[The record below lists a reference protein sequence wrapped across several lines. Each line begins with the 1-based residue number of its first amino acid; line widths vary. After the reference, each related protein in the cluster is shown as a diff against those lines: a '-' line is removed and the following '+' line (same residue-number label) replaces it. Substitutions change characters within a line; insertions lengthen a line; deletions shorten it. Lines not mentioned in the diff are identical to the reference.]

1 MKRSIYKDLLRWK
14 ESPDRKPLVLEGA
27 RQVGKTWILKEFGSN
42 EYKNVAYVNCDNN
55 PLLEELF
62 IDFDIDRIIRALSAI
77 TEINISEN
85 DTLIVID
92 EIQELPKGL
101 TALKYFAESE
111 RKYHVA
117 VAGSLLGLQIH
128 EGTGFPVG
136 KVDELYI
143 HPMSFQEFL
152 MALDKDI
159 MVSQINEH
167 SWEETI
173 PLHEKFV
180 ELLRQYYY
188 TGGMPEVVKCYV
200 ETGDLAKIRSLQN
213 TILKGYMRDISKHAP
228 KEEVNRIHAIWE
240 SLPSQLAREN
250 KKFIYGALKKGA
262 RAKEYEKA
270 IQWLIDSGLIM
281 KVNKVNQTTLPLK
294 FYEDYSTFKLFALD
308 LGLLGA
314 MSDVPAKEILIGSNI
329 FSEYKGA
336 FTEQFVAQQLYFE
349 NHKLF
354 YYTNENSTLRIDFVL
369 QKEDVYLLE
378 VKAEVNVHSKSLKT
392 ILDKNINLKGIR
404 FSMLPYKI
412 QDRIENIPLYLC
424 NTWGQKL
431 KFLQK
436 IM

>member
-55 PLLEELF
+55 PLLEDLF

-77 TEINISEN
+77 TEISISEN

-159 MVSQINEH
+159 MVSLINEH

-200 ETGDLAKIRSLQN
+200 ETGDLAKVRSLQN

-228 KEEVNRIHAIWE
+228 KEEVNRIHAVWE
-240 SLPSQLAREN
+240 SLPSQLAKEN

-281 KVNKVNQTTLPLK
+281 KINKVNQPTLPLK
-294 FYEDYSTFKLFALD
+294 FYEDYSAFKLFTLD
-308 LGLLGA
+308 LGLLGS
-314 MSDVPAKEILIGSNI
+314 MSDVPAKEILVGSNI

-354 YYTNENSTLRIDFVL
+354 YYTNENSTLEIDFVL

-378 VKAEVNVHSKSLKT
+378 VKAELNVHSKSLKT
-392 ILDKNINLKGIR
+392 VLDKNINLKGIR

-431 KFLQK
+431 KFSQK

>member
-1 MKRSIYKDLLRWK
+1 MKRCIYKDLLRWK
-14 ESPDRKPLVLEGA
+14 ERPDRKPLVLEGA

-55 PLLEELF
+55 PLLEDLF

-85 DTLIVID
+85 DTLIIID

-111 RKYHVA
+111 KSYHIA
-117 VAGSLLGLQIH
+117 VAGSLLGLQMH

-143 HPMSFQEFL
+143 YPMNFQEFL

-159 MVSQINEH
+159 LLNQINEY
-167 SWEETI
+167 SWEETL
-173 PLHEKFV
+173 PLHDRLV

-188 TGGMPEVVKCYV
+188 TGGMPEVVNCYA
-200 ETGDLAKIRSLQN
+200 ESGDLSKVRSLQKS
-213 TILKGYMRDISKHAP
+213 ILNGYMHDMSKHAP
-228 KEEVNRIHAIWE
+228 KEEVGRIHAVWE
-240 SLPSQLAREN
+240 SLPSQLAKEN
-250 KKFIYGALKKGA
+250 KKFIYGTLKKGA

-294 FYEDYSTFKLFALD
+294 FYEDYSTFKLFVLD

-314 MSDVPAKEILIGSNI
+314 MADVPAKEILVGSNI

-336 FTEQFVAQQLYFE
+336 FTEQFVAQQLYSE

-354 YYTNENSTLRIDFVL
+354 YYTNENSTLEIDFVL
-369 QKEDVYLLE
+369 QEEDVYLLE

-392 ILDKNINLKGIR
+392 VLDKNINLKGIR

-412 QDRIENIPLYLC
+412 QNRIANIPLYLC
-424 NTWGQKL
+424 NTWGRKL
-431 KFLQK
+431 KFSQK

>member
-55 PLLEELF
+55 PLLEDLF
-62 IDFDIDRIIRALSAI
+62 IDFDIERIIRALSAI

-85 DTLIVID
+85 NTLIIID

-101 TALKYFAESE
+101 TSLKYFAEN
-111 RKYHVA
+111 KKNYHIA
-117 VAGSLLGLQIH
+117 VAGSLLGLQMH

-159 MVSQINEH
+159 LLNQINEYG
-167 SWEETI
+167 WEETL
-173 PLHEKFV
+173 PLHDRLV

-188 TGGMPEVVKCYV
+188 TGGMPEVVKCYT
-200 ETGDLAKIRSLQN
+200 ETGDLAKVRILQN
-213 TILKGYMRDISKHAP
+213 TILNGYMRDVSKHAP
-228 KEEVNRIHAIWE
+228 KEEVNRIHAVWE
-240 SLPSQLAREN
+240 SLPSQLAKEN

-281 KVNKVNQTTLPLK
+281 KINKVNQPTLPLK
-294 FYEDYSTFKLFALD
+294 FYEDYSAFKLFALD

-314 MSDVPAKEILIGSNI
+314 MSDVPAKEILVGSNI

-336 FTEQFVAQQLYFE
+336 FTEQFVAQQLYVE

-354 YYTNENSTLRIDFVL
+354 YYTNENSTLEIDFVI

-392 ILDKNINLKGIR
+392 VLDKNINLKGIR
-404 FSMLPYKI
+404 FSMLPYRI
-412 QDRIENIPLYLC
+412 QERIENIPLYLC
-424 NTWGQKL
+424 DTWGRKL
-431 KFLQK
+431 KLSQK

>member
-42 EYKNVAYVNCDNN
+42 EYKNFAYVNCDNN

-77 TEINISEN
+77 TEVNISEN

-92 EIQELPKGL
+92 EIHELSKGL

-111 RKYHVA
+111 REYHVA

-128 EGTGFPVG
+128 EGTDFPVG

-152 MALDKDI
+152 TALDKDI

-188 TGGMPEVVKCYV
+188 TGGMPEVVKRYV
-200 ETGDLAKIRSLQN
+200 ETGDLAKVRSLQN

-228 KEEVNRIHAIWE
+228 KEEVNRIHAVWE

-250 KKFIYGALKKGA
+250 KKFIYGTLKKGA

-281 KVNKVNQTTLPLK
+281 KVNKVKQTTLPLK
-294 FYEDYSTFKLFALD
+294 FYEDYSAFKLFALD

-314 MSDVPAKEILIGSNI
+314 MSDVPAKEILVGSNI

-354 YYTNENSTLRIDFVL
+354 YYTNENSTLEIDFVL
-369 QKEDVYLLE
+369 QKEEVYLLE

-392 ILDKNINLKGIR
+392 VLDKNINSKGIR

-424 NTWGQKL
+424 DTWGRKL
-431 KFLQK
+431 KFS
-436 IM
+436 

>member
-1 MKRSIYKDLLRWK
+1 MKRCIYKDLLRWK

-42 EYKNVAYVNCDNN
+42 EYQNVAYVNCDNN

-62 IDFDIDRIIRALSAI
+62 IDYDIERIIRALSAI
-77 TEINISEN
+77 TEVNISEN
-85 DTLIVID
+85 DTLIIID

-136 KVDELYI
+136 KVNELYI

-159 MVSQINEH
+159 MVSLINEH

-200 ETGDLAKIRSLQN
+200 ETGDLAKVRSLQN

-228 KEEVNRIHAIWE
+228 KEEVNRIHAVWE
-240 SLPSQLAREN
+240 SLPSQLAKEN

-294 FYEDYSTFKLFALD
+294 FYEDYSAFKLFALD

-314 MSDVPAKEILIGSNI
+314 MSDVPAKEILVGSNI

-354 YYTNENSTLRIDFVL
+354 YYTNENSTLEIDFVL

-378 VKAEVNVHSKSLKT
+378 VKAELNVHSKSLKT
-392 ILDKNINLKGIR
+392 VLDKNINLKGIR

-424 NTWGQKL
+424 NTWGRKL
-431 KFLQK
+431 KLSQK

>member
-27 RQVGKTWILKEFGSN
+27 RQVGKTWILREFGSN
-42 EYKNVAYVNCDNN
+42 EYQNVAYVNCDNN

-62 IDFDIDRIIRALSAI
+62 IDYDIERIIRALSAI
-77 TEINISEN
+77 TEVNISEN

-159 MVSQINEH
+159 LLNQINEYG
-167 SWEETI
+167 WEETL
-173 PLHEKFV
+173 PLHDRLV

-188 TGGMPEVVKCYV
+188 TGGMPEVVKCYS
-200 ETGDLAKIRSLQN
+200 ETGDLAKVRILQN
-213 TILKGYMRDISKHAP
+213 TILNGYMRDVSKHAP
-228 KEEVNRIHAIWE
+228 KEEVNRIHAVWD
-240 SLPSQLAREN
+240 SLPSQLAKEN

-294 FYEDYSTFKLFALD
+294 FYEDYSAFKLFVLD

-314 MSDVPAKEILIGSNI
+314 MSNIPAKEILVGSNI

-336 FTEQFVAQQLYFE
+336 FTEQFVAQQLYSE
-349 NHKLF
+349 NHELF
-354 YYTNENSTLRIDFVL
+354 YYTNENSTLEIDFVL
-369 QKEDVYLLE
+369 QEDDVYLLE

-392 ILDKNINLKGIR
+392 VLDKNESLKGIR
-404 FSMLPYKI
+404 FSMLPYKM
-412 QDRIENIPLYLC
+412 QERIENIPLYLC
-424 NTWGQKL
+424 DTWGQKL
-431 KFLQK
+431 KFSQK

>member
-1 MKRSIYKDLLRWK
+1 MH
-14 ESPDRKPLVLEGA
+14 EGA
-27 RQVGKTWILKEFGSN
+27 
-42 EYKNVAYVNCDNN
+42 
-55 PLLEELF
+55 
-62 IDFDIDRIIRALSAI
+62 
-77 TEINISEN
+77 
-85 DTLIVID
+85 
-92 EIQELPKGL
+92 
-101 TALKYFAESE
+101 
-111 RKYHVA
+111 
-117 VAGSLLGLQIH
+117 
-128 EGTGFPVG
+128 GFPVG

-159 MVSQINEH
+159 LLNQINEYG
-167 SWEETI
+167 WEETL
-173 PLHEKFV
+173 PLHDRLV

-188 TGGMPEVVKCYV
+188 TGGMPEVVKCYT
-200 ETGDLAKIRSLQN
+200 ETGDLAKVRILQN
-213 TILKGYMRDISKHAP
+213 TILNGYMRDVSKHAP
-228 KEEVNRIHAIWE
+228 KEEVNRIHAVWD
-240 SLPSQLAREN
+240 SLPSQLAKEN

-294 FYEDYSTFKLFALD
+294 FYEDYSAFKLFVLD

-314 MSDVPAKEILIGSNI
+314 MSNVPAKEILVGSNI

-354 YYTNENSTLRIDFVL
+354 YYTNENSTLKIDFVL

-378 VKAEVNVHSKSLKT
+378 VKAEVNVHSKRLKT
-392 ILDKNINLKGIR
+392 VLDKNINLKGIR
-404 FSMLPYKI
+404 FSMLTYRI
-412 QDRIENIPLYLC
+412 QERIENIPLYLC
-424 NTWGQKL
+424 DTWGRKL
-431 KFLQK
+431 KLSQK

>member
-55 PLLEELF
+55 PLLEDIF
-62 IDFDIDRIIRALSAI
+62 IDFDIERIIRALSAI

-85 DTLIVID
+85 NTLIIID
-92 EIQELPKGL
+92 EIQKLPKGL
-101 TALKYFAESE
+101 TALKYFAENE
-111 RKYHVA
+111 KNYHIT
-117 VAGSLLGLQIH
+117 VAGSLLGLQMH

-159 MVSQINEH
+159 LLNQINEY
-167 SWEETI
+167 SWEETL
-173 PLHEKFV
+173 PLHDRLV

-188 TGGMPEVVKCYV
+188 TGGMPEVVKCYT
-200 ETGDLAKIRSLQN
+200 ETGDLAKVRILQN
-213 TILKGYMRDISKHAP
+213 TILNGYMRDVSKHAP
-228 KEEVNRIHAIWE
+228 KEEVNRIHAVWK
-240 SLPSQLAREN
+240 SLPSQLAKEN
-250 KKFIYGALKKGA
+250 KKFIYGTLKKGA

-281 KVNKVNQTTLPLK
+281 KVNKVSQPSLPLK
-294 FYEDYSTFKLFALD
+294 FYEDYSAFKLFMLD

-314 MSDVPAKEILIGSNI
+314 MSDVTAKEILVGSNI

-336 FTEQFVAQQLYFE
+336 FTEQFVAQQLYSE

-354 YYTNENSTLRIDFVL
+354 YYTNENSTLEIDFVL
-369 QKEDVYLLE
+369 QEDDVYLLE

-392 ILDKNINLKGIR
+392 VLDKNESLKGIR
-404 FSMLPYKI
+404 FSMLPYKM
-412 QDRIENIPLYLC
+412 QERIENIPLYLC
-424 NTWGQKL
+424 DTWGQKL
-431 KFLQK
+431 KFSQK
-436 IM
+436 IL

>member
-55 PLLEELF
+55 PLLEDLF

-77 TEINISEN
+77 TEISISEN

-128 EGTGFPVG
+128 EGTRFPVG

-159 MVSQINEH
+159 MVSLINEH

-200 ETGDLAKIRSLQN
+200 ETGDLAKVRSLQN

-228 KEEVNRIHAIWE
+228 KEEVNRIHAVWE
-240 SLPSQLAREN
+240 SLPSQLAKEN

-262 RAKEYEKA
+262 RAKEYETA
-270 IQWLIDSGLIM
+270 IQWLIESGLIM
-281 KVNKVNQTTLPLK
+281 KINKVNQPTLPLK
-294 FYEDYSTFKLFALD
+294 FYEDYSAFKLFALD

-314 MSDVPAKEILIGSNI
+314 MSDVPAKEILVGSNI
-329 FSEYKGA
+329 FNEYKGA

-354 YYTNENSTLRIDFVL
+354 YYTNENSTLEIDFVL
-369 QKEDVYLLE
+369 QKENVYLLE

-392 ILDKNINLKGIR
+392 VLDKNINLKGIR

-424 NTWGQKL
+424 NTWGRKL
-431 KFLQK
+431 KFSQE

>member
-1 MKRSIYKDLLRWK
+1 MKRCIYKDLLRWK

-77 TEINISEN
+77 TEISISEN

-152 MALDKDI
+152 MALDKNI

-167 SWEETI
+167 SWKETI

-200 ETGDLAKIRSLQN
+200 ETGDLAKVRSLQN

-228 KEEVNRIHAIWE
+228 KEEVNRIHAVWE
-240 SLPSQLAREN
+240 SLPSQLAKEN

-281 KVNKVNQTTLPLK
+281 KINKVNQTTLPLK
-294 FYEDYSTFKLFALD
+294 FYEDYSAFKLFALD

-314 MSDVPAKEILIGSNI
+314 MSDVPAKEILVGSNI

-354 YYTNENSTLRIDFVL
+354 YYTNENSTLEIDFVL

-378 VKAEVNVHSKSLKT
+378 VKAELNVHSKSLKT
-392 ILDKNINLKGIR
+392 VLDKNINLKGIR
-404 FSMLPYKI
+404 FSMLTYRI
-412 QDRIENIPLYLC
+412 QERIENIPLYLC
-424 NTWGQKL
+424 DTWGRKL
-431 KFLQK
+431 KLSQK

>member
-14 ESPDRKPLVLEGA
+14 DSPDRKPLVLEGA

-55 PLLEELF
+55 PLLEDLF
-62 IDFDIDRIIRALSAI
+62 IDFDIERIIRTLSAI

-85 DTLIVID
+85 NTLIIID

-111 RKYHVA
+111 RNYHIA
-117 VAGSLLGLQIH
+117 VAGSLLGLQMH

-159 MVSQINEH
+159 LLNQINEYG
-167 SWEETI
+167 WEETL
-173 PLHEKFV
+173 PLHDRLV

-188 TGGMPEVVKCYV
+188 TGGMPEVVKCYT
-200 ETGDLAKIRSLQN
+200 ETGDLAKVRILQK
-213 TILKGYMRDISKHAP
+213 TILNGYMRDVSKHAP
-228 KEEVNRIHAIWE
+228 KEEVNRIHAVWD
-240 SLPSQLAREN
+240 SLPSQLAKEN

-294 FYEDYSTFKLFALD
+294 FYEDYSAFKLFALD

-354 YYTNENSTLRIDFVL
+354 YYTNENSTLEIDFVL

>member
-1 MKRSIYKDLLRWK
+1 MKRCIYKDLLRWK

-101 TALKYFAESE
+101 TALKYFAESG

-200 ETGDLAKIRSLQN
+200 ETGDLAKVRSLQS

-294 FYEDYSTFKLFALD
+294 FYEDYSAFKLFALD

-354 YYTNENSTLRIDFVL
+354 YYTNENSTLEIDFVL

>member
-1 MKRSIYKDLLRWK
+1 MKRCIYKDLLRWK

-173 PLHEKFV
+173 PLHKKFV

-213 TILKGYMRDISKHAP
+213 TILKGYMRDISEHAP
-228 KEEVNRIHAIWE
+228 KEEVNRIHAVWE
-240 SLPSQLAREN
+240 SLPSQLAKEN

-281 KVNKVNQTTLPLK
+281 EVNKVNQTTLPLK
-294 FYEDYSTFKLFALD
+294 FYKDYSAFKLFALD

-354 YYTNENSTLRIDFVL
+354 YYTNENSTLEIDFVL

>member
-1 MKRSIYKDLLRWK
+1 MKRCIYKDLLRWK

-55 PLLEELF
+55 SLLEDLF

-77 TEINISEN
+77 TEISISEN

-152 MALDKDI
+152 MALDKNI

-167 SWEETI
+167 SWKETI

-200 ETGDLAKIRSLQN
+200 ETGDLAKVRSLQN

-228 KEEVNRIHAIWE
+228 KEEVNRIHAVWE
-240 SLPSQLAREN
+240 SLPSQLAKEN
-250 KKFIYGALKKGA
+250 KKFIYSALKKGA

-270 IQWLIDSGLIM
+270 IQWLIESGLIM

-294 FYEDYSTFKLFALD
+294 FYEDYSAFKLFALD
-308 LGLLGA
+308 LGLLSA
-314 MSDVPAKEILIGSNI
+314 MSDVPAKEILVGSNI

-354 YYTNENSTLRIDFVL
+354 YYTNENSTLEIDFVL

-378 VKAEVNVHSKSLKT
+378 VKAELNVHSKSLKT
-392 ILDKNINLKGIR
+392 VLDKNINLKGIR
-404 FSMLPYKI
+404 FSMLTYRI

-424 NTWGQKL
+424 DTWGRKL
-431 KFLQK
+431 KLSQK

>member
-14 ESPDRKPLVLEGA
+14 ESPDRKPLVLKGA
-27 RQVGKTWILKEFGSN
+27 RQVGKTWILREFGSN
-42 EYKNVAYVNCDNN
+42 EYQNVAYVNCDNN

-62 IDFDIDRIIRALSAI
+62 IDYDIERIIRALSAI
-77 TEINISEN
+77 TEVNISEN
-85 DTLIVID
+85 DTLIIID

-101 TALKYFAESE
+101 TSLKYFAESE

-159 MVSQINEH
+159 LLNQINEYG
-167 SWEETI
+167 WEETL
-173 PLHEKFV
+173 PLHDRLV

-200 ETGDLAKIRSLQN
+200 ETGDLAKVRSLQN
-213 TILKGYMRDISKHAP
+213 TILNGYMRYVSKHAP
-228 KEEVNRIHAIWE
+228 KEEVNRIHAVWD
-240 SLPSQLAREN
+240 SLPSQLAKEN

-294 FYEDYSTFKLFALD
+294 FYEDYSAFKLFALD

-314 MSDVPAKEILIGSNI
+314 MSNVPAKEILVGSNI
-329 FSEYKGA
+329 FSKYKGA

-354 YYTNENSTLRIDFVL
+354 YYTNENSTLEIDFVL
-369 QKEDVYLLE
+369 QEEEVYLLK

-392 ILDKNINLKGIR
+392 VLDKNESLKGIR
-404 FSMLPYKI
+404 FSMSPYKM
-412 QDRIENIPLYLC
+412 QERIENIPLYLC
-424 NTWGQKL
+424 DTWGQKI
-431 KFLQK
+431 KFSQK

>member
-1 MKRSIYKDLLRWK
+1 MKRCIYKDLLRWK

-55 PLLEELF
+55 SLLEELF

-77 TEINISEN
+77 TEISISEN

-152 MALDKDI
+152 MALDKNI

-200 ETGDLAKIRSLQN
+200 ETGDLAKVRSLQN

-228 KEEVNRIHAIWE
+228 KEEVNRIHAVWE
-240 SLPSQLAREN
+240 SLPSQLAKEN

-294 FYEDYSTFKLFALD
+294 FYEDYSAFKLFALD
-308 LGLLGA
+308 LGLLGT
-314 MSDVPAKEILIGSNI
+314 MSDVPAKEILVGNNI

-354 YYTNENSTLRIDFVL
+354 YYTNENSTLEIDFVL

-378 VKAEVNVHSKSLKT
+378 VKAELNVHSKSLKT
-392 ILDKNINLKGIR
+392 VLDKNINLKGIR

-412 QDRIENIPLYLC
+412 QDRIENIPLYLS
-424 NTWGQKL
+424 NTWGRKL
-431 KFLQK
+431 KLSQK

>member
-42 EYKNVAYVNCDNN
+42 EYKNIAYVNCDNN

-77 TEINISEN
+77 TEVNISEN

-92 EIQELPKGL
+92 EIHELSKGL

-111 RKYHVA
+111 SEYHVA

-128 EGTGFPVG
+128 EGTDFPVG

-152 MALDKDI
+152 TALDKDI

-188 TGGMPEVVKCYV
+188 TGGMPEVVKRYV
-200 ETGDLAKIRSLQN
+200 ETGDLAKVRSLQN

-228 KEEVNRIHAIWE
+228 KEEVNRIHAVWE

-250 KKFIYGALKKGA
+250 KKFIYGTLKKGA

-281 KVNKVNQTTLPLK
+281 KVNKVKQTTLPLK
-294 FYEDYSTFKLFALD
+294 FYEDYSAFKLFALD

-314 MSDVPAKEILIGSNI
+314 MSDVPAKEILVGSNI

-354 YYTNENSTLRIDFVL
+354 YYTNENSTLEIDFVL
-369 QKEDVYLLE
+369 QKEEVYLLE

-392 ILDKNINLKGIR
+392 VLDKNINSKGIR

-424 NTWGQKL
+424 DTWGRKL
-431 KFLQK
+431 KFS
-436 IM
+436 

>member
-1 MKRSIYKDLLRWK
+1 MKRCIYKDLLRWK

-55 PLLEELF
+55 SLLEELF

-152 MALDKDI
+152 MALDKNI

-200 ETGDLAKIRSLQN
+200 ETGDLAKVRNLQN

-228 KEEVNRIHAIWE
+228 KEEVNRIHAVWE
-240 SLPSQLAREN
+240 SLPSQLAKEN

-294 FYEDYSTFKLFALD
+294 FYEDYSAFKLFALD

-314 MSDVPAKEILIGSNI
+314 MSDVPAKEILVGSNI

-354 YYTNENSTLRIDFVL
+354 YYTNENSTLEIDFVL

-378 VKAEVNVHSKSLKT
+378 VKAELNVHSKSLKT
-392 ILDKNINLKGIR
+392 VLDKNINLKGIR

-424 NTWGQKL
+424 DTWGRKL
-431 KFLQK
+431 KLSQK

>member
-1 MKRSIYKDLLRWK
+1 MKRCIYKDLLRWK

-101 TALKYFAESE
+101 TALKYFAESG

-200 ETGDLAKIRSLQN
+200 ETGDLAKVRSLQS

-240 SLPSQLAREN
+240 SLPSQLAKEN

-294 FYEDYSTFKLFALD
+294 FYEDYSAFKLFALD

-354 YYTNENSTLRIDFVL
+354 YYTNENSTLEIDFVL

>member
-77 TEINISEN
+77 TEISISEN

-152 MALDKDI
+152 MALDKNI

-167 SWEETI
+167 SWKETI

-200 ETGDLAKIRSLQN
+200 ETGDLAKVRSLQN
-213 TILKGYMRDISKHAP
+213 TILKGYMHDISKHAP
-228 KEEVNRIHAIWE
+228 KEEVNRIHAVWE
-240 SLPSQLAREN
+240 SLPSQLAKEN

-294 FYEDYSTFKLFALD
+294 FYEDYSAFKLFALD

-314 MSDVPAKEILIGSNI
+314 MSDVPAKEILVGSNI

-354 YYTNENSTLRIDFVL
+354 YYTNENSTLEIDFVL

-378 VKAEVNVHSKSLKT
+378 VKAELNVHSKSLKT
-392 ILDKNINLKGIR
+392 VLDKNINLKGIR
-404 FSMLPYKI
+404 FSMLTYRI
-412 QDRIENIPLYLC
+412 QERIENIPLYLC
-424 NTWGQKL
+424 DTWGRKL
-431 KFLQK
+431 KLSQK

>member
-55 PLLEELF
+55 PLLEDLF
-62 IDFDIDRIIRALSAI
+62 IDFDIERIIRALSAI

-85 DTLIVID
+85 NTLIIID

-101 TALKYFAESE
+101 TSLKYFAEN
-111 RKYHVA
+111 KKNYHIA
-117 VAGSLLGLQIH
+117 VAGSLLGLQMH

-159 MVSQINEH
+159 LLNQINEY
-167 SWEETI
+167 SWEETL
-173 PLHEKFV
+173 PLHDRLV

-188 TGGMPEVVKCYV
+188 TGGMPEVVKCYT
-200 ETGDLAKIRSLQN
+200 ETGDLAKVRILQN
-213 TILKGYMRDISKHAP
+213 TILNGYMRDVSKHAT
-228 KEEVNRIHAIWE
+228 KEEVNRIHAVWD
-240 SLPSQLAREN
+240 SLPSQLAKEN

-294 FYEDYSTFKLFALD
+294 FYEDYSAFKLFVLD

-314 MSDVPAKEILIGSNI
+314 MSNVPAKEILVGSNI

-336 FTEQFVAQQLYFE
+336 FTEQFVAQQLYSE
-349 NHKLF
+349 NHELF
-354 YYTNENSTLRIDFVL
+354 YYTNENSTLEIDFVL
-369 QKEDVYLLE
+369 QEDDVYLLE

-392 ILDKNINLKGIR
+392 VLDKNESLKGIR
-404 FSMLPYKI
+404 FSMLPYKM
-412 QDRIENIPLYLC
+412 QERIENIPLYLC
-424 NTWGQKL
+424 DTWGQKI
-431 KFLQK
+431 KFSQK

>member
-1 MKRSIYKDLLRWK
+1 MKRCIYKDLLRWK
-14 ESPDRKPLVLEGA
+14 ESLDKKPLVLEGA
-27 RQVGKTWILKEFGSN
+27 RQVGKTWILKEFGYN

-77 TEINISEN
+77 TEISISEN

-159 MVSQINEH
+159 LLNQINEH

-188 TGGMPEVVKCYV
+188 TGGMPEVVKCYT
-200 ETGDLAKIRSLQN
+200 ETGDLAKVRILQN
-213 TILKGYMRDISKHAP
+213 TILKGYIRYISKHAP
-228 KEEVNRIHAIWE
+228 KEEVNRIHAVWD
-240 SLPSQLAREN
+240 SLPSQLAKEN

-294 FYEDYSTFKLFALD
+294 FYEDYSAFKLFVLD

-314 MSDVPAKEILIGSNI
+314 MSNIPAKEILVGSNI

-336 FTEQFVAQQLYFE
+336 FTEQFVTQQLYSE
-349 NHKLF
+349 NHELF
-354 YYTNENSTLRIDFVL
+354 YYTNENSTLEIDFVL
-369 QKEDVYLLE
+369 QEDDVYLLE
-378 VKAEVNVHSKSLKT
+378 VKAKVNVHSKSLKT
-392 ILDKNINLKGIR
+392 VLDKNESLKGIR
-404 FSMLPYKI
+404 FSMLPYKM
-412 QDRIENIPLYLC
+412 QERIENIPLYLC
-424 NTWGQKL
+424 DTWGQKL
-431 KFLQK
+431 KFSQK

>member
-55 PLLEELF
+55 PLLEDLF
-62 IDFDIDRIIRALSAI
+62 IDFDIERIIRTLSAI

-85 DTLIVID
+85 NTLIIID

-101 TALKYFAESE
+101 TSLKYFAEN
-111 RKYHVA
+111 KKNYHIA
-117 VAGSLLGLQIH
+117 VAGSLLGLQMH
-128 EGTGFPVG
+128 EGAGFPVG

-159 MVSQINEH
+159 LLNQINEYG
-167 SWEETI
+167 WEETL
-173 PLHEKFV
+173 PLHDRLV

-188 TGGMPEVVKCYV
+188 TGGMPEVVKCYT
-200 ETGDLAKIRSLQN
+200 ETGDLAKVRILQN
-213 TILKGYMRDISKHAP
+213 TILNGYMRDVSKHAP
-228 KEEVNRIHAIWE
+228 KEEVNRIHAVWD
-240 SLPSQLAREN
+240 SLPSQLAKEN

-294 FYEDYSTFKLFALD
+294 FYEDYSAFKLFVLD

-314 MSDVPAKEILIGSNI
+314 MSNVPAKEILVGSNI

-354 YYTNENSTLRIDFVL
+354 YYTNENSTLKIDFVL

-378 VKAEVNVHSKSLKT
+378 VKAEVNVHSKRLKT
-392 ILDKNINLKGIR
+392 VLDKNINLKGIR
-404 FSMLPYKI
+404 FSMLTYRI
-412 QDRIENIPLYLC
+412 QERIENIPLYLC
-424 NTWGQKL
+424 DTWGRKL
-431 KFLQK
+431 KLSQK

>member
-1 MKRSIYKDLLRWK
+1 MKRCIYKDLLRWK

-77 TEINISEN
+77 TEISISEN

-152 MALDKDI
+152 MALDKNI

-167 SWEETI
+167 SWKETI

-200 ETGDLAKIRSLQN
+200 ETGDLAKVRSLQN
-213 TILKGYMRDISKHAP
+213 TILKGYMHDISKHAP
-228 KEEVNRIHAIWE
+228 KEEVNRIHAVWE
-240 SLPSQLAREN
+240 SLPSQLAKEN

-294 FYEDYSTFKLFALD
+294 FYEDYSAFKLFALD

-314 MSDVPAKEILIGSNI
+314 MSDVPAKEILVGSNI

-354 YYTNENSTLRIDFVL
+354 YYTNENSTLEIDFVL

-378 VKAEVNVHSKSLKT
+378 VKAELNVHSKSLKT
-392 ILDKNINLKGIR
+392 VLDKNINLKGIR
-404 FSMLPYKI
+404 FSMLTYRI
-412 QDRIENIPLYLC
+412 QERIENIPLYLC
-424 NTWGQKL
+424 DTWGRKL
-431 KFLQK
+431 KLSQK

>member
-1 MKRSIYKDLLRWK
+1 MKRCIYKDLLRWK

-55 PLLEELF
+55 SLLEELF

-77 TEINISEN
+77 TEISISEN

-167 SWEETI
+167 SWKETI

-200 ETGDLAKIRSLQN
+200 ETADLAKVRRLQN
-213 TILKGYMRDISKHAP
+213 TILKGYMHDISKHAP
-228 KEEVNRIHAIWE
+228 KEEVNRIHAVWE
-240 SLPSQLAREN
+240 SLPSQLAKEN

-281 KVNKVNQTTLPLK
+281 KINKVNQTTLPLK
-294 FYEDYSTFKLFALD
+294 FYEDYSAFKLFALD

-314 MSDVPAKEILIGSNI
+314 MSDVPAKEILVGINI

-354 YYTNENSTLRIDFVL
+354 YYTNENSTLEIDFVL

-378 VKAEVNVHSKSLKT
+378 VKAELNVHSKSLKT
-392 ILDKNINLKGIR
+392 VLDKNINLKGIR
-404 FSMLPYKI
+404 FSMLPYEI

>member
-55 PLLEELF
+55 PLLEDLF
-62 IDFDIDRIIRALSAI
+62 IDFDIERIIRALSAI
-77 TEINISEN
+77 TDINITGN

-159 MVSQINEH
+159 MVSLINEH

-200 ETGDLAKIRSLQN
+200 ETGDLAKVRSLQN
-213 TILKGYMRDISKHAP
+213 TILKGYMHDISKHAP
-228 KEEVNRIHAIWE
+228 KEEVNRIHAVWE
-240 SLPSQLAREN
+240 SLPSQLAKEN

-281 KVNKVNQTTLPLK
+281 KVNKVNQPTLPLK
-294 FYEDYSTFKLFALD
+294 FYEDYSAFKLFALD

-314 MSDVPAKEILIGSNI
+314 MSDVPAKEILVGSNI

-354 YYTNENSTLRIDFVL
+354 YYTNENSTLKIDFVL

-378 VKAEVNVHSKSLKT
+378 VKAEVNVHSKRLKT
-392 ILDKNINLKGIR
+392 VLDKNINLKGIR
-404 FSMLPYKI
+404 FSMLTYRI
-412 QDRIENIPLYLC
+412 QERIENIPLYLC
-424 NTWGQKL
+424 DTWGRRLKL
-431 KFLQK
+431 SQK

>member
-77 TEINISEN
+77 TEISISEN
-85 DTLIVID
+85 DTLIAID

-143 HPMSFQEFL
+143 HPMSFEEFL
-152 MALDKDI
+152 MALKQDI
-159 MVSQINEH
+159 LLNQINEH
-167 SWEETI
+167 DWLETI
-173 PLHEKFV
+173 PLHEKLV

-200 ETGDLAKIRSLQN
+200 ETGDLSKVRSLQN
-213 TILKGYMRDISKHAP
+213 AILNGYMRDISKHAP
-228 KEEVNRIHAIWE
+228 KEEVNRIHAVWE
-240 SLPSQLAREN
+240 SLPSQLAKEN

-314 MSDVPAKEILIGSNI
+314 MSDVPAKEILVGSNI
-329 FSEYKGA
+329 FCEYKGA

-354 YYTNENSTLRIDFVL
+354 YYTNENSTLEIDFVL

-378 VKAEVNVHSKSLKT
+378 VKAEVNVHSKRLKT
-392 ILDKNINLKGIR
+392 VLDKNINLKGIR
-404 FSMLPYKI
+404 FSMLTYRI
-412 QDRIENIPLYLC
+412 QERIENIPLYLC